1 MKKALTTA
9 ALIVFSIAAA
19 ISLST
24 PMKTKAPKP
33 DKNGHIL
40 QALWASYDE
49 ATKADKPKTR
59 LKILDDIKEQAM
71 AGHYSVDFYDAATAY
86 VQVARSRN
94 WKLGDSLET
103 ALGKEIKA
111 FDEPIVTF
119 QYRDRWNGAG
129 STALSEL
136 AVKNKQALAG
146 GHTTVWYSGV
156 SGMFSGALVPFVKD
170 DYEYALWRAL
180 SKSSVNKEAATA
192 LEEHLGGVYPNAA
205 LEEYYLL
212 SHNKYGY
219 AALYAKQDFA
229 KKYEGKAVALF
240 AEADIIAAEFDTLR
254 KNKAS
259 SDEFKAFYDR
269 CGSFEKKRASF
280 KGAEKTLA
288 SVETS
293 VEELRKML
301 KSPSVEVEIKEG
313 KGYVYLR
320 NISDQKVRL
329 SYGEGK
335 TVFEKTVKNPSN
347 SFYVI
352 DTVAVDF
359 PVLDDGVYTFAALD
373 GNRLLDIS
381 GYERYTL
388 ALAMRETAEGRQVYV
403 TDSKS
408 GKPLEKAGLVLLK
421 NGSKVAEGEVT
432 INGFTGLPESIT
444 SVMKK
449 GETYEIYAT
458 LQETDRLRRSDDIYL
473 YNSGYSYYSRS
484 DKGTWANVYRDRGAY
499 NPGDELSYKVV
510 LYGGDKVRQISVIPS
525 KELTVTFYNSEGKE
539 LEVQKITTGEF
550 GSASGKFQIP
560 KGERGGMFS
569 MKVSTGLSTLDTE
582 YFRVDEFVLPTFDLT
597 FDTRDEL
604 ILPGDKITVSGR
616 LISFSGHGLGDAE
629 VDAYVEHYGSLSR
642 FIEVTPDEDGA
653 FSFEFEAPSNG
664 YYVAT
669 VRVVDATGETREFR
683 KGYYVPDY
691 LRVEV
696 EAHNG
701 ADASYEF
708 TDGKGKGESESEP
721 YRIRRPDPNFDYRFF
736 LTDND
741 LDATISVKTESPLP
755 APLDMSYVVLDE
767 GGNQIGSGTASSG
780 VRTKINLGDA
790 PCGRYTVE
798 ITATAVSS
806 VGKQYKTVRKL
817 RVLKVLPTATA
828 LTTGV
833 RGLFLSSKLEVASG
847 EDIRL
852 RMGSTEGH
860 VWAVATLYGEGRKVL
875 EERLVEL
882 TGEVGTTG
890 SLLDLKFDYKEDYPN
905 AVRLVVFYFQD
916 RRAFE
921 FEREFYRKRSTLDLP
936 LSFSSFEDR
945 TLPRT
950 KYTFSLKTSP
960 GVEAL
965 VAVFDKSLDAIAA
978 NNWGGVSLSDFHV
991 DSPWISSTAGREGS
1005 TYVGNDDFRAMGGRA
1020 LSKAANLGAP
1030 VLEAEMAYMVDDMA
1044 MERDESEEA
1053 PGEAVTLR
1061 EKFST
1066 ILAFEPHLVSDES
1079 GNISFNFTT
1088 SDKLSTYHVAVFA
1101 HDKDMRNGL
1110 LREDMMV
1117 TIPVKVA
1124 LLEPRTLYVGDRYDA
1139 AVTVSSISSK
1149 PIKGKVTL
1157 YVYPSSDYTG
1167 TKPVLTKSMNVTV
1180 PAKGTAQVTIPV
1192 DVPAP
1197 LDGTIGLRAEFKAD
1211 KVSDGVFLP
1220 VPVLP
1225 ATQELTETHSAVL
1238 LPGADKDALVR
1249 RLRGLFV
1256 NVPGSSADVR
1266 EISIRDMVLEAI
1278 PDKVEPESNDVL
1290 SLTEA
1295 LYVRFVAA
1303 SLGAKYEPVMST
1315 SEILAKI
1322 AECRNADGGYGWFS
1336 GFRSSQIVTAT
1347 VLERFALLRAR
1358 GFEIPDVESAVR
1370 YLDNSRFSSELPYW
1384 CGWLSTPQY
1393 MYVRALYAE
1402 VAFDPHP
1409 TGDKTA
1415 IKEALSN
1422 FKKYAGEYLV
1432 PSKED
1437 GRGLEGRILEKS
1449 RRLLTLRALASSS
1462 DGEALAKAWGIKGDT
1477 LKKLEGSIK
1486 ADYESLVEY
1495 AIEHRDGGWYYPN
1508 AVMPL
1513 RGLLENEA
1521 YAHALLCRLMS
1532 DAPEIPGIDPAPA
1545 SVARGIRIWLMLQ
1558 KETQKWDAEPEFV
1571 DALDEILKDEEVL
1584 DTRVVVLSSTY
1595 SAPLKDIKA
1604 AGNGFT
1610 LNRTITVERN
1620 GTATTADASDLDL
1633 KVGDK
1638 VTVLYEIWSQE
1649 NRSFVR
1655 LTAPREGALVPEDQL
1670 SGHYGWRFR
1679 PMVYGGWYS
1688 FSPQGYR
1695 EVKAADTR
1703 YYFDTFPEEKT
1714 VISETFFVTE
1724 AGRYSAPVPVVE
1736 SLYAPHYRANSAFSG
1751 VLEVKSK

>member
-9 ALIVFSIAAA
+9 ALIVLSIAAA

-24 PMKTKAPKP
+24 PMKTKTPKP

-40 QALWASYDE
+40 QALWASYDA

-59 LKILDDIKEQAM
+59 LKILDDIKEQAL
-71 AGHYSVDFYDAATAY
+71 AGRYGVDFYDAATAY
-86 VQVARSRN
+86 VQVAKSRN
-94 WKLGDSLET
+94 WKLADSLET
-103 ALGKEIKA
+103 ALEKEIKE
-111 FDEPIVTF
+111 FNEPIVTF
-119 QYRDRWNGAG
+119 QYRDRWKGAG
-129 STALSEL
+129 STTLAEL
-136 AVKNKQALAG
+136 ARKNKEALAA

-156 SGMFSGALVPFVKD
+156 SGMLSGALTDFVKD

-180 SKSSVNKEAATA
+180 YKSSANKDAATA
-192 LEEHLGGVYPNAA
+192 LEEHLAGAYPNAA
-205 LEEYYLL
+205 LEEYYLI

-219 AALYAKQDFA
+219 PALYAKQDYA
-229 KKYEGKAVALF
+229 KKYDGKAVALF
-240 AEADIIAAEFDTLR
+240 AEADILSAEYDTLR

-259 SDEFKAFYDR
+259 SDEYKAFYDR
-269 CGSFEKKRASF
+269 LGTFEKKRASF
-280 KGAEKTLA
+280 KGDEKKIA

-293 VEELRKML
+293 VEELRKKL
-301 KSPSVEVEIKEG
+301 KSRSVEVEIKEG

-320 NISDQKVRL
+320 NTADQKVRL

-335 TVFEKTVKNPSN
+335 TVFEKTVKNPKN

-352 DTVAVDF
+352 DTVVVDF

-373 GNRLLDIS
+373 GNRLEDLA

-388 ALAMRETAEGRQVYV
+388 ALALRETSEGHQVYV
-403 TDSKS
+403 TDSKT
-408 GKPLEKAGLVLLK
+408 GKPLEKAGIVLLK
-421 NGSKVAEGEVT
+421 NGSKIAEGEVT
-432 INGFTGLPESIT
+432 VNGFTNLPENIASK
-444 SVMKK
+444 MKK
-449 GETYEIYAT
+449 GESYEIYAT
-458 LQETDRLRRSDDIYL
+458 FRETDRLRRSDDIYI
-473 YNSGYSYYSRS
+473 YNSSYYGYSRYE
-484 DKGTWANVYRDRGAY
+484 KGTWCNVYRDRGAY

-510 LYGGDKVRQISVIPS
+510 LFGGDKVRQLSVLPD
-525 KELTVTFYNSEGKE
+525 KELTVTFRNSEGKD
-539 LEVQKITTGEF
+539 LATQKITTGEY
-550 GSASGKFQIP
+550 GSASGKYSIP
-560 KGERGGMFS
+560 KDERGGMFS
-569 MKVSTGLSTLDTE
+569 MRVTSGTSTLATE
-582 YFRVDEFVLPTFDLT
+582 YFRVDEFVLPTFDLV
-597 FDTRDEL
+597 FDTRNDL
-604 ILPGDKITVSGR
+604 VLPGDKVTVSGR
-616 LISFSGHGLGDAE
+616 LISYSGHGLSDAD
-629 VDAYVEHYGSLSR
+629 VSYYVEHYGVHPVSE
-642 FIEVTPDEDGA
+642 EVTVDEDGN
-653 FSFEFEAPSNG
+653 FSFDFVTGGYG
-664 YYVAT
+664 YYIAT
-669 VRVVDATGETREFR
+669 VRVTDTTGETREFH
-683 KGYYVPDY
+683 KGFYVPDY

-696 EAHNG
+696 EAHN
-701 ADASYEF
+701 ASNASYEF
-708 TDGKGKGESESEP
+708 VDGKGTPELNL
-721 YRIRRPDPNFDYRFF
+721 IRRPDPNFDYRFMIAE
-736 LTDND
+736 ND

-755 APLDMSYVVLDE
+755 APLDVTYVILDE
-767 GGNQIGSGTASSG
+767 GGNQIGNGSASSG
-780 VRTKINLGDA
+780 VRTKISLGDA
-790 PCGRYTVE
+790 PCGRYTIE

-806 VGKQYKTVRKL
+806 AGKQYKTVRKV
-817 RVLKVLPTATA
+817 RVLKVLPEAKV
-828 LTTGV
+828 LNTGV
-833 RGLFLSSKLEVASG
+833 CGLFVSGPLEVAPG
-847 EDIRL
+847 EEIAV
-852 RMGSTEGH
+852 RMGSTEGP
-860 VWAVATLYGEGRKVL
+860 VWAIATLYGENRKVL

-882 TGEVGTTG
+882 SGEVGTEG
-890 SLLDLKFDYKEDYPN
+890 SLLDLKFAYPEN
-905 AVRLVVFYFQD
+905 YPDAVRLVIFYFQN

-921 FEREFYRKRSTLDLP
+921 FEREFFRKRSTLDLP
-936 LSFSSFEDR
+936 LEFSSFEDR

-965 VAVFDKSLDAIAA
+965 AAVFDKSLDAIAT
-978 NNWGGVSLSDFHV
+978 NEWGGVRLSDFHV

-1005 TYVGNDDFRAMGGRA
+1005 TYVGDVEFRANGAGRM
-1020 LSKAANLGAP
+1020 LSKAVGAP
-1030 VLEAEMAYMVDDMA
+1030 VLEAEMAYAVEDA
-1044 MERDESEEA
+1044 AVARDEEEDS
-1053 PGEAVTLR
+1053 GEPVTLR
-1061 EKFST
+1061 ENFST
-1066 ILAFEPHLVSDES
+1066 ILAFEPHLVSDAD
-1079 GNISFNFTT
+1079 GNISFTFST

-1101 HDKDMRNGL
+1101 HDKNMRNGQ

-1124 LLEPRTLYVGDRYDA
+1124 IVEPRTLYVGDRYDA
-1139 AVTVSSISSK
+1139 AVTVSSISDK
-1149 PIKGKVTL
+1149 PIKGKLTL
-1157 YVYPSSDYTG
+1157 YVYPSSDYAG
-1167 TKPVLTKSMNVTV
+1167 TKPVLTKSQSVSV
-1180 PAKGTAQVTIPV
+1180 PAKGTAQVTVPI
-1192 DVPAP
+1192 DVPEP
-1197 LDGTIGLRAEFKAD
+1197 LDGTIGIRAEFKAD
-1211 KVSDGVFLP
+1211 KVSDGVFIP

-1225 ATQELTETHSAVL
+1225 GTQVLTETHSAVL
-1238 LPGADKDALVR
+1238 LPGGDKDAVVK

-1256 NVPGSSADVR
+1256 NVPGTSADVR

-1290 SLTEA
+1290 ALTEA

-1303 SLGAKYEPVMST
+1303 SLGAEFEPVMST

-1322 AECRNADGGYGWFS
+1322 ADCRNADGGYGWFS

-1370 YLDNSRFSSELPYW
+1370 YLDNTRFSSELPYW
-1384 CGWLSTPQY
+1384 CGWLSTTQY

-1415 IKEALSN
+1415 IKESLKD
-1422 FKKYAGEYLV
+1422 FKDFVQDYLV

-1437 GRGLEGRILEKS
+1437 GRGLEGRILQKS
-1449 RRLLTLRALASSS
+1449 RRLLTLRALAASPE
-1462 DGEALAKAWGIKGDT
+1462 GEALAKAWGIKGDT

-1532 DAPEIPGIDPAPA
+1532 DAPSIPGIDPAPE
-1545 SVARGIRIWLMLQ
+1545 SIARGIRIWLMLQ

-1571 DALDEILKDEEVL
+1571 DALDEILKDEDVL

-1595 SAPLKDIKA
+1595 KAPFKNIKA

-1610 LNRTITVERN
+1610 LKRLITVERD
-1620 GTATTADASDLDL
+1620 GSTETTDASTLDL

-1638 VTVLYEIWSQE
+1638 VTVRYEIWSQE

-1679 PMVYGGWYS
+1679 PISVGGWYS
-1688 FSPQGYR
+1688 LSPQGYR

-1703 YYFDTFPEEKT
+1703 YYFDTFPEETT
-1714 VISETFFVTE
+1714 VISESFFVTE

-1751 VLEVKSK
+1751 VLEIKSK